1 MGVGRSACRGGCG
14 AGRAGVRSR
23 CTESASRTLSSR
35 KSPQGRC
42 RCHRPHPAQGC
53 AAVTPTPAGTSV
65 SGRSSRSG
73 RRSAGFMGKPARAG
87 AMRRRERS
95 GPHLQRRTARRL
107 QPGRPA
113 RQATGRASCR
123 GLRVVPALAAP
134 RSHSSALLE
143 RLARLGCTRIGSPGI
158 FGELTVQALCM
169 PAYPQVDH
177 EAPLAGCRASFSR
190 CLWRRGVPEGG
201 LGRLRCPPDTLCA
214 RQHVLGAKRAY
225 GSSARRS
232 AASRCREDRRGREPR
247 NGLLRATG
255 APAES
260 QFDRRG
266 PSSMRW
272 RLSAVTPPAVGDACA
287 SAP

>member
-1 MGVGRSACRGGCG
+1 MSSPAPG
-14 AGRAGVRSR
+14 AGLCGSHSDTCWHIRLRPLLAYRA
-23 CTESASRTLSSR
+23 A
-35 KSPQGRC
+35 
-42 RCHRPHPAQGC
+42 
-53 AAVTPTPAGTSV
+53 
-65 SGRSSRSG
+65 
-73 RRSAGFMGKPARAG
+73 SAGFMGKPARAG

-95 GPHLQRRTARRL
+95 GPHLQRRTALRL

-123 GLRVVPALAAP
+123 GLRVVPALAPP

-201 LGRLRCPPDTLCA
+201 LWGSSLPRNVVRKA
-214 RQHVLGAKRAY
+214 AVLGRETAVQRTC
-225 GSSARRS
+225 S
-232 AASRCREDRRGREPR
+232 AAGTRGRTSRPMSL

-260 QFDRRG
+260 AIRPAGTFQHC
-266 PSSMRW
+266 PS
-272 RLSAVTPPAVGDACA
+272 RLTTMTSPLSVTHVP